1 MERVPFKQS
10 LAVIS
15 MDTNFSLAAF
25 QFLAGG
31 LGGFIRGIV
40 GIYKS
45 YSANPKAFVFDWKLF
60 GISVFVSVIT
70 GQMAGVVFN
79 GEWRSSLLAGY
90 AGSDFLE
97 SLYKIK
103 FNEMVKS

>member
-1 MERVPFKQS
+1 MDQS
-10 LAVIS
+10 FNI
-15 MDTNFSLAAF
+15 AAF

-31 LGGFIRGIV
+31 IGGFIRGIV

-103 FNEMVKS
+103 FNEMVKT

>member
-1 MERVPFKQS
+1 MEQS
-10 LAVIS
+10 F
-15 MDTNFSLAAF
+15 NLAAL

-31 LGGFIRGIV
+31 LGGLVRGLV

-45 YSANPKAFVFDWKLF
+45 YTANPKTFVFDWKLF
-60 GISVFVSVIT
+60 GISIFVSVIT

>member
-1 MERVPFKQS
+1 
-10 LAVIS
+10 
-15 MDTNFSLAAF
+15 MDPNFNFNLAAL

-31 LGGFIRGIV
+31 MGGLVRGLV

-45 YSANPKAFVFDWKLF
+45 YAANPTNFKFDLKYF
-60 GISVFVSVIT
+60 AISIFISVIT
-70 GQMAGVVFN
+70 GQMAGVIFN

-103 FNEMVKS
+103 FNSLVKG

>member
-1 MERVPFKQS
+1 
-10 LAVIS
+10 
-15 MDTNFSLAAF
+15 MDPNFNFAML

-31 LGGFIRGIV
+31 LGGLVRGIV

-45 YSANPKAFVFDWKLF
+45 YTANPKTFVFDWKIF
-60 GISVFVSVIT
+60 AISIFVSVIT
-70 GQMAGVVFN
+70 GQMAGIIFN

>member
-1 MERVPFKQS
+1 
-10 LAVIS
+10 
-15 MDTNFSLAAF
+15 MDPSFNLAAL

-31 LGGFIRGIV
+31 MGGFVRGLV
-40 GIYKS
+40 GIYKY
-45 YSANPKAFVFDWKLF
+45 YSANPKTFVFDWKYF
-60 GISVFVSVIT
+60 GISIFVSVLS

-103 FNEMVKS
+103 FTQLIK